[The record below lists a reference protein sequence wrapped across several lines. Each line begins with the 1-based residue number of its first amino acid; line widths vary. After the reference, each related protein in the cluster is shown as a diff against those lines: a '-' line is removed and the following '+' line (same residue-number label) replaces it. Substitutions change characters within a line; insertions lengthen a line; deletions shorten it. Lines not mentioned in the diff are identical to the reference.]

1 MERSNKTIRKST
13 KSNGSGKDIDNQA
26 NGNRK
31 KTEQQQFIGAATSQ
45 TISGIAKDMEQITKG
60 LQENHEEMLITLN
73 KITSDINSITENIDD
88 IRENYL

>member
-13 KSNGSGKDIDNQA
+13 KSNGSGKDVND
-26 NGNRK
+26 
-31 KTEQQQFIGAATSQ
+31 KTFGDRGKTKHQQFIGAATSQ

-73 KITSDINSITENIDD
+73 KISSNNNATTENIDD